1 MSEMVGQVFETN
13 GGVDCVVIKYKS
25 TKEVWVK
32 FLDIHGYE
40 VSTQLTDLKFG
51 KVKNPYAP
59 SIHGVGYVG
68 VGKHKV
74 SVASRKTKTHQV
86 WSSMMERGY
95 CEKYKYK
102 NPTYLECSVHPDWHN
117 FQVFAEWYTNHESY
131 GLGYH
136 LDKDLLIKGNKVYS
150 EDTCCLLPRDI
161 NAAILSGGSCRK
173 DLPVGVYLIKRNSKY
188 FSSVRKFNKN
198 THLGVFSTIDE
209 AAEAYKIAK
218 KAHLI
223 ELANIWKETI
233 DSKVYEALLKWEVL

>member
-1 MSEMVGQVFETN
+1 MLGQVFETN

-95 CEKYKYK
+95 CEK
-102 NPTYLECSVHPDWHN
+102 
-117 FQVFAEWYTNHESY
+117 
-131 GLGYH
+131 
-136 LDKDLLIKGNKVYS
+136 
-150 EDTCCLLPRDI
+150 
-161 NAAILSGGSCRK
+161 
-173 DLPVGVYLIKRNSKY
+173 
-188 FSSVRKFNKN
+188 
-198 THLGVFSTIDE
+198 
-209 AAEAYKIAK
+209 
-218 KAHLI
+218 
-223 ELANIWKETI
+223 
-233 DSKVYEALLKWEVL
+233 